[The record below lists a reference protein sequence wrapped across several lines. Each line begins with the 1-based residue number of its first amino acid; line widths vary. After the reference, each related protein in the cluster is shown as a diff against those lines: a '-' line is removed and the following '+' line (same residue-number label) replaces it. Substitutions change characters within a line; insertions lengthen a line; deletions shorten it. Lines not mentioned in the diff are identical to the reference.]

1 MRRKTE
7 KTACGPERLCFDGS
21 ARNRYGKLLEEWY
34 GEDASAAIAGHL
46 PKPVSLADTLA
57 ELTEKLIPEW
67 MRGMTLIREHWAE
80 IVGPAGVKRADPVRL
95 EGKEL
100 LLEVHHPMYRMAF
113 DTPRMK
119 AELVRKINEV
129 TGCEFCT
136 GVKFSAGGMFAGE
149 RKGERKKEK
158 K

>member
-7 KTACGPERLCFDGS
+7 KSARGPEGLCFDS
-21 ARNRYGKLLEEWY
+21 AARNRYGKLLEEWY
-34 GEDASAAIAGHL
+34 GEDAPAAIAGHL
-46 PKPVSLADTLA
+46 PKPVTLAETLA
-57 ELTEKLIPEW
+57 ELTGKLIPEW
-67 MRGMTLIREHWAE
+67 MRGMTLIREHWTE
-80 IVGPAGVKRADPVRL
+80 IVGPAGAKRADPVRL

-119 AELVRKINEV
+119 AELIRKINEV
-129 TGCEFCT
+129 TGYEFCT
-136 GVKFSAGGMFAGE
+136 GVKFSAGGMFA
-149 RKGERKKEK
+149 RERKKEK